1 MTLPLDVVTNIRRLH
16 YAEHWK
22 VGTIAT
28 ELRVHHEAV
37 ERALGLDTRGGL
49 TVRRALPT
57 LLDEYKPFIR
67 DVLEKHPRLRATRL
81 FHMVKP
87 RGYRGS
93 YEAVKRYV
101 REVRPTT
108 RAEAFFRIETLPGE
122 EAQVDWGLFGKLKVG
137 DAERQLCCF
146 VMVLSHSRAMYARF
160 ALDMS
165 LESFLRGHVKAFEA
179 LGVARSILYDNLKSA
194 VLERYGDAIRF
205 HPRLLEL
212 AGHYHF
218 APRPCAP
225 YRGNEKGKVE
235 RHIRYIRDSFF
246 AARRFRDVADLNAQL
261 STWVSEVAMV
271 RRWPGGKDG
280 RRVVDVFTDEKP
292 RLLPQ
297 PEGSFSTDVVR
308 AVSTG
313 KTPYLRFDGNDYS
326 VPHTLLKKPLTLCAS
341 EDVVR
346 VLHGADEVARHPR
359 SYDKGRRYESTEHL
373 VELAKQK
380 RRAAQARS
388 RDVLTASLTHAA
400 VFLDGLCERDKSLSH
415 EVARLT
421 KLLSKYGAADV
432 DAAMAE
438 ALARHSV
445 SAASVAHLLDAQ
457 ARKRGQ
463 LPLLDVVV
471 PESVRHLH
479 VTSHPLSDY
488 DGLTKPP
495 PGEGTPEGGAA

>member
-1 MTLPLDVVTNIRRLH
+1 M
-16 YAEHWK
+16 
-22 VGTIAT
+22 
-28 ELRVHHEAV
+28 
-37 ERALGLDTRGGL
+37 
-49 TVRRALPT
+49 
-57 LLDEYKPFIR
+57 
-67 DVLEKHPRLRATRL
+67 
-81 FHMVKP
+81 
-87 RGYRGS
+87 
-93 YEAVKRYV
+93 
-101 REVRPTT
+101 
-108 RAEAFFRIETLPGE
+108 
-122 EAQVDWGLFGKLKVG
+122 
-137 DAERQLCCF
+137 
-146 VMVLSHSRAMYARF
+146 
-160 ALDMS
+160 
-165 LESFLRGHVKAFEA
+165 
-179 LGVARSILYDNLKSA
+179 
-194 VLERYGDAIRF
+194 
-205 HPRLLEL
+205 
-212 AGHYHF
+212 
-218 APRPCAP
+218 
-225 YRGNEKGKVE
+225 
-235 RHIRYIRDSFF
+235 
-246 AARRFRDVADLNAQL
+246 
-261 STWVSEVAMV
+261 
-271 RRWPGGKDG
+271 
-280 RRVVDVFTDEKP
+280 
-292 RLLPQ
+292 
-297 PEGSFSTDVVR
+297 
-308 AVSTG
+308 
-313 KTPYLRFDGNDYS
+313 
-326 VPHTLLKKPLTLCAS
+326 PHTLLKKPLTLCAS

-346 VLHGADEVARHPR
+346 VLDGADEVARHPR

-495 PGEGTPEGGAA
+495 PGEGTPEGGAP